1 MTHVPAGR
9 LLQILEFVIEMGM
22 GEQCLV
28 LGAWCLVLGAWC
40 LVLSEANSP
49 GFLRTTD

>member
-28 LGAWCLVLGAWC
+28 LGAWCLVL
-40 LVLSEANSP
+40 SEANSP